1 MASQEYKNVGAV
13 SPAMIMVCIF
23 QLVYVLDALLF
34 EVNVDINNGCSA
46 CPLFHTLLGVVQ

>member
-34 EVNVDINNGCSA
+34 EVNVDSDHGCSA